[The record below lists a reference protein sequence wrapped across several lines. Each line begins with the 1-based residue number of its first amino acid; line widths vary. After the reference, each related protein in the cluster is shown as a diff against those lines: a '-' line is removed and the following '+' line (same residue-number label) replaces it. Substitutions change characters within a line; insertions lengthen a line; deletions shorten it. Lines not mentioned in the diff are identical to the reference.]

1 MCVKFK
7 LTSRNWV
14 PHDPPS
20 VEFFFDDLLQ
30 DRLVCWCPL
39 QPRRPSDSEAP

>member
-1 MCVKFK
+1 MCVKFM

-14 PHDPPS
+14 PDPPS
-20 VEFFFDDLLQ
+20 VAFFFDDLLQ
-30 DRLVCWCPL
+30 DRRIVECRL